1 LPVVSLRPGS
11 LAFNPSRHAET
22 PFNSASDA
30 FQLHPPRRS
39 LDPQYGYDGECL
51 KKAEELGKPGLVDIR
66 AKEDAFHFTVE
77 STGAL
82 RPEEIV
88 VNALKVLERK
98 MEVTRGELDILEREQ
113 DEQVAM

>member
-1 LPVVSLRPGS
+1 
-11 LAFNPSRHAET
+11 
-22 PFNSASDA
+22 
-30 FQLHPPRRS
+30 
-39 LDPQYGYDGECL
+39 
-51 KKAEELGKPGLVDIR
+51 
-66 AKEDAFHFTVE
+66 VE